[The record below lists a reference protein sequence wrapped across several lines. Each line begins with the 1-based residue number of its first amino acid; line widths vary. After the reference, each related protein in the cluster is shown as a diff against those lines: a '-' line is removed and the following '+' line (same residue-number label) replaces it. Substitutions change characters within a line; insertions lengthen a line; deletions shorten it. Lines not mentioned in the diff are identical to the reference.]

1 MHLCHILN
9 IQMQLD
15 LFLAC
20 HRALSLPV
28 LVPRLAATLYV
39 SVCVCVNSKEACIYN
54 SCNRGKRLNSIPF
67 IMFWYLGG
75 LIFLPLLL
83 FQGFPSYCN
92 MLLISFVRIPLTLC
106 QDNWCFYEVE
116 SSCPKTRNVLYIEDS
131 LVFYLFKTTFR
142 SILKL
147 SSWSLSSLF
156 MNILPCLFLLW

>member
-1 MHLCHILN
+1 
-9 IQMQLD
+9 MQLD

-28 LVPRLAATLYV
+28 LVPRLGATLYV